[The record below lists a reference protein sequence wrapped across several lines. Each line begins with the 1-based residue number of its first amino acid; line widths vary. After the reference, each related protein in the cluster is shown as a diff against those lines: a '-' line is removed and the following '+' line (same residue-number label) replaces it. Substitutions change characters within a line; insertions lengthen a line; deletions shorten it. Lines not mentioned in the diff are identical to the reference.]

1 MIEFSYERVDEYNLA
16 SIGIAVLNFRP
27 IAWTKDVG
35 TSQTSKNIQKYA
47 QNEDGAHH
55 SCHKRIFL

>member
-16 SIGIAVLNFRP
+16 SIGIVVLNFRP

-35 TSQTSKNIQKYA
+35 TSQTSKNIQKYG
-47 QNEDGAHH
+47 QNEG
-55 SCHKRIFL
+55 